1 MSAPTSPPSGGTPDP
16 YATPEAGA
24 TPPTGT
30 APTGTA
36 PNGTAPN
43 GPPAPYTAPGT
54 PSPATPYD
62 QQAPYGGRPTPY
74 DQPAPYGAPSPYGQP
89 APGTDGF
96 SIAALI
102 TGILGI
108 SPVALGLGI
117 AGMRRTRRTGQS
129 GRGMAI
135 AGVVL
140 GALGILGWLVV
151 VGLLALLATNEE
163 VQEGFSQGFEE
174 SYADRTGA
182 NLDLG
187 DCFELPDDATDLTG
201 IVATDCASAHGAEMV
216 GVDELTDAEYPGES
230 SVVATTEDFCFEEF
244 AAYVGTDYDASS
256 LDMMYLYPTQAS
268 WAFGDRRLM
277 CWAQNPDGSP
287 LEASVQGSGL

>member
-1 MSAPTSPPSGGTPDP
+1 MSAPTPPPSGGTPDP
-16 YATPEAGA
+16 YAAPDAGA
-24 TPPTGT
+24 TPQPG
-30 APTGTA
+30 PS
-36 PNGTAPN
+36 PVE
-43 GPPAPYTAPGT
+43 PPAPYAQPGA

-62 QQAPYGGRPTPY
+62 QQAPYGGAATPY
-74 DQPAPYGAPSPYGQP
+74 STPYGAQGAYGQQP
-89 APGTDGF
+89 PGTDGL

-129 GRGMAI
+129 GRGLAI

-140 GALGILGWLVV
+140 GGLGILGWLLFV
-151 VGLLALLATNEE
+151 ALIVFAVNNDDF
-163 VQEGFSQGFEE
+163 QEGFSQGFEE

-187 DCFELPDDATDLTG
+187 DCFELPTDATDLTG
-201 IVATDCASAHGAEMV
+201 IVAIDCASPHGAEMV
-216 GVDELTDAEYPGES
+216 GVDELTDAEYPGEE
-230 SVVATTEDFCFEEF
+230 SVVATTEDFCFEQF
-244 AAYVGTDYDASS
+244 ADYVGTDYDASQ
-256 LDMMYLYPTQAS
+256 LDMMYLYPTDAS
-268 WAFGDRRLM
+268 WSFGDRRLM

-287 LEASVQGSGL
+287 LEGSVQGSGL

>member
-1 MSAPTSPPSGGTPDP
+1 MSAPTPPPSGGTPDP
-16 YATPEAGA
+16 YATPDAGA
-24 TPPTGT
+24 TPPPGH
-30 APTGTA
+30 APTE
-36 PNGTAPN
+36 
-43 GPPAPYTAPGT
+43 PPAPYAQPGSPAPG
-54 PSPATPYD
+54 SPYD
-62 QQAPYGGRPTPY
+62 QQGPYGGRPTPY
-74 DQPAPYGAPSPYGQP
+74 AQPAPYGAPSPYGQP
-89 APGTDGF
+89 APGTDGL

-117 AGMRRTRRTGQS
+117 AGMRRARRTGQS
-129 GRGMAI
+129 GRGLAI

-140 GALGILGWLVV
+140 GALGILGWLLV
-151 VGLLALLATNEE
+151 VGLVVLAATNDEF
-163 VQEGFSQGFEE
+163 QEGFSQGFEE

-182 NLDLG
+182 NLNLG

-201 IVATDCASAHGAEMV
+201 VVAVDCTTPHGAELV
-216 GVDELTDAEYPGES
+216 GVDELTDAEYPGED

-244 AAYVGTDYDASS
+244 ADYVGTGYDASA
-256 LDMMYLYPTQAS
+256 LDMMYLYPTEAS
-268 WAFGDRRLM
+268 WTFGDRRLM

>member
-1 MSAPTSPPSGGTPDP
+1 MSAPTPPPTGGTPDP
-16 YATPEAGA
+16 YTS
-24 TPPTGT
+24 
-30 APTGTA
+30 
-36 PNGTAPN
+36 
-43 GPPAPYTAPGT
+43 PGT
-54 PSPATPYD
+54 SAPATPYD
-62 QQAPYGGRPTPY
+62 QQAPSDGPPTPY
-74 DQPAPYGAPSPYGQP
+74 AQPTPYGQP

-129 GRGMAI
+129 GRGLAI

-140 GALGILGWLVV
+140 GAVGIAGWLLVI
-151 VGLLALLATNEE
+151 GLVALLATNED

-182 NLDLG
+182 NLNLG

-201 IVATDCASAHGAEMV
+201 IVAIDCASPHGAELV
-216 GVDELTDAEYPGES
+216 GVDELTDAEYPGEE
-230 SVVATTEDFCFEEF
+230 SVVATTEDFCFEQFGE
-244 AAYVGTDYDASS
+244 YIGTDYDASG

-268 WAFGDRRLM
+268 WTLGDRRLM

-287 LEASVQGSGL
+287 LESSVQGSGL

>member
-1 MSAPTSPPSGGTPDP
+1 MSAPTPPPAGGTPDP
-16 YATPEAGA
+16 YATPDAGA
-24 TPPTGT
+24 TPSPEP
-30 APTGTA
+30 APTE
-36 PNGTAPN
+36 
-43 GPPAPYTAPGT
+43 PPAPYAQPG
-54 PSPATPYD
+54 SPALGSPYD
-62 QQAPYGGRPTPY
+62 QQGPYGGRPTPY
-74 DQPAPYGAPSPYGQP
+74 AQPAPYGAPSPYGQP
-89 APGTDGF
+89 APGTDGL

-129 GRGMAI
+129 GRGLAI

-140 GALGILGWLVV
+140 GALGILGWLLV
-151 VGLLALLATNEE
+151 VGLVVLAATNDEF
-163 VQEGFSQGFEE
+163 QEGFSQGFEE

-182 NLDLG
+182 NLNLG
-187 DCFELPDDATDLTG
+187 DCFELPADATDLTG
-201 IVATDCASAHGAEMV
+201 IVAVDCTSPHGAELV
-216 GVDELTDAEYPGES
+216 GVDELTDAEYPGED

-244 AAYVGTDYDASS
+244 ADYVGTDYDASG
-256 LDMMYLYPTQAS
+256 LDMMYLYPTEAS
-268 WAFGDRRLM
+268 WTFGDRRLM